1 MGVHDAFDDEGLD
14 DAALVRR
21 IAAAPGGGDVAAET
35 ELYRRLAPRV
45 RLYGLK
51 HLRDRQAASDLVQQV
66 LMLTL
71 ERLRAGKLRD
81 AERLVSFVFGTCRM
95 TVLELRRTG
104 ARRERLLDRYA
115 GDVPMADPAASP
127 RLDQARLVG
136 CLERLSERERSV
148 LVMTFY
154 DDQPAKDV
162 AAAHAVGMRAVRVH
176 TGEHAHVA
184 DDPMPWR
191 SVTDAVAA
199 CTIVRARLGERL
211 AGPQISRI

>member
-1 MGVHDAFDDEGLD
+1 MHDGSDHEGFD

-21 IAAAPGGGDVAAET
+21 IAAAPDGGDAAAEA
-35 ELYRRLAPRV
+35 ELYRRFAPRV

-51 HLRDRQAASDLVQQV
+51 HLRDRQAAADLVQQV

-95 TVLELRRTG
+95 TVLDLRRTG
-104 ARRERLLDRYA
+104 ARRERLLERYA
-115 GDVPMADPAASP
+115 DDVPMADPAAAP

-154 DDQPAKDV
+154 DDQPARDV
-162 AAAHAVGMRAVRVH
+162 AAALGLSEGNVRVIRH
-176 TGEHAHVA
+176 RG
-184 DDPMPWR
+184 
-191 SVTDAVAA
+191 
-199 CTIVRARLGERL
+199 LERL
-211 AGPQISRI
+211 RDCVTGPGAPS

>member
-1 MGVHDAFDDEGLD
+1 VHDGSDHEGFD

-21 IAAAPGGGDVAAET
+21 IAAAPDGGDAAAEA
-35 ELYRRLAPRV
+35 ELYRRFAPRV

-51 HLRDRQAASDLVQQV
+51 HLRDRQAAADLVQQV

-95 TVLELRRTG
+95 TVLDLRRTG
-104 ARRERLLDRYA
+104 ARRERLLERYA
-115 GDVPMADPAASP
+115 DDVPMADPAAAP

-154 DDQPAKDV
+154 DDQPARDV
-162 AAAHAVGMRAVRVH
+162 AAALGLSEGNVRVIRH
-176 TGEHAHVA
+176 RG
-184 DDPMPWR
+184 
-191 SVTDAVAA
+191 
-199 CTIVRARLGERL
+199 LERL
-211 AGPQISRI
+211 RDCVTGRGAPS

>member
-1 MGVHDAFDDEGLD
+1 MRVGDAPDYSGLD
-14 DAALVRR
+14 DAALVHR
-21 IAAAPGGGDVAAET
+21 IAAAPGGDDVVAET

-51 HLRDRQAASDLVQQV
+51 HLRDGQAASDLVQQV

-104 ARRERLLDRYA
+104 ARRERLLGLYA
-115 GDVPMADPAASP
+115 DDVPIADPAASP
-127 RLDQARLVG
+127 RLDHARLAG
-136 CLERLSERERSV
+136 CLDRLSERERAV

-162 AAAHAVGMRAVRVH
+162 AAALGLSEGNVRVIRH
-176 TGEHAHVA
+176 RG
-184 DDPMPWR
+184 
-191 SVTDAVAA
+191 
-199 CTIVRARLGERL
+199 LERL
-211 AGPQISRI
+211 RDCVTGGAAS

>member
-1 MGVHDAFDDEGLD
+1 MGMNDASDHQGLD
-14 DAALVRR
+14 DTALVRR

-66 LMLTL
+66 LLLTL

-81 AERLVSFVFGTCRM
+81 PERLVSFVFGTCRM
-95 TVLELRRTG
+95 MVLELRRTG
-104 ARRERLLDRYA
+104 ARRERLLDQYA
-115 GDVPMADPAASP
+115 DDVPVADPAASP
-127 RLDQARLVG
+127 RLDHARLVG

-154 DDQPAKDV
+154 DDQPAKEV
-162 AAAHAVGMRAVRVH
+162 AAALGLSEGNVRVIRH
-176 TGEHAHVA
+176 RG
-184 DDPMPWR
+184 
-191 SVTDAVAA
+191 
-199 CTIVRARLGERL
+199 LERL
-211 AGPQISRI
+211 RDCVTGRGAPS

>member
-1 MGVHDAFDDEGLD
+1 MNDASNDEGQD
-14 DAALVRR
+14 EAALVRR
-21 IAAAPGGGDVAAET
+21 IAAAPDGGDVAAES

-51 HLRDRQAASDLVQQV
+51 HLRDRHAASDLVQQV
-66 LMLTL
+66 MMLTI

-95 TVLELRRTG
+95 TVMDLRRTG
-104 ARRERLLDRYA
+104 ARRERLLERYA
-115 GDVPMADPAASP
+115 DDVPMADPAQSP
-127 RLDQARLVG
+127 RLDHARVVG

-162 AAAHAVGMRAVRVH
+162 AAALGLSEGNVRVIRH
-176 TGEHAHVA
+176 RG
-184 DDPMPWR
+184 
-191 SVTDAVAA
+191 
-199 CTIVRARLGERL
+199 IERL
-211 AGPQISRI
+211 RDCVTGRGAHS

>member
-1 MGVHDAFDDEGLD
+1 MNDAADHEGFDE
-14 DAALVRR
+14 AALVRR
-21 IAAAPGGGDVAAET
+21 IAAAPDGGDVAAET

-51 HLRDRQAASDLVQQV
+51 HLRDAQAAADLVQQV

-71 ERLRAGKLRD
+71 ERVRAGRLRD

-104 ARRERLLDRYA
+104 ARRERLLERYA
-115 GDVPMADPAASP
+115 GDVPMADPATSP

-154 DDQPAKDV
+154 DDQPAREV
-162 AAAHAVGMRAVRVH
+162 AAALGLSEANVRVIRH
-176 TGEHAHVA
+176 RG
-184 DDPMPWR
+184 
-191 SVTDAVAA
+191 
-199 CTIVRARLGERL
+199 LERL
-211 AGPQISRI
+211 RDCVTGGAAS

>member
-1 MGVHDAFDDEGLD
+1 MHDASQDEGLD
-14 DAALVRR
+14 DADLVRR
-21 IAAAPGGGDVAAET
+21 IAAAPDGSDAAAEA

-51 HLRDRQAASDLVQQV
+51 HLRDRHAASDLVQQV
-66 LMLTL
+66 LLLTL

-95 TVLELRRTG
+95 TVMELRRTG
-104 ARRERLLDRYA
+104 ARRERLLERYA
-115 GDVPMADPAASP
+115 DDVPMADPAQSP
-127 RLDQARLVG
+127 RLDHARLVG

-162 AAAHAVGMRAVRVH
+162 AAALGLSEGNVRVIRH
-176 TGEHAHVA
+176 RG
-184 DDPMPWR
+184 
-191 SVTDAVAA
+191 
-199 CTIVRARLGERL
+199 IERL
-211 AGPQISRI
+211 RDCVTGRGARS

>member
-1 MGVHDAFDDEGLD
+1 MNDASDHAGLD
-14 DAALVRR
+14 DATLVRR

-45 RLYGLK
+45 HLYGLK
-51 HLRDRQAASDLVQQV
+51 HLRDRQAAADLVQQV

-71 ERLRAGKLRD
+71 ERVRAGKLRD

-104 ARRERLLDRYA
+104 LRRERLLERYA

-154 DDQPAKDV
+154 DDQPAKEV
-162 AAAHAVGMRAVRVH
+162 AASLGLSEGNVRVIRH
-176 TGEHAHVA
+176 RG
-184 DDPMPWR
+184 
-191 SVTDAVAA
+191 
-199 CTIVRARLGERL
+199 LERL
-211 AGPQISRI
+211 RDCVTGGAVS

>member
-1 MGVHDAFDDEGLD
+1 MGVRDVPDQEGLD

-21 IAAAPGGGDVAAET
+21 IAASPGGSDVAAET

-95 TVLELRRTG
+95 VVLDLRRTHT
-104 ARRERLLDRYA
+104 RRERLLDLYA
-115 GDVPMADPAASP
+115 GDVPAADPAASP
-127 RLDQARLVG
+127 RLDHGRLRG

-154 DDQPAKDV
+154 DDQPAKEV
-162 AAAHAVGMRAVRVH
+162 AAALGLTEGNVRVIRH
-176 TGEHAHVA
+176 RG
-184 DDPMPWR
+184 
-191 SVTDAVAA
+191 
-199 CTIVRARLGERL
+199 LERL
-211 AGPQISRI
+211 RDCVTGPGALS